1 MDEKETLMYEKGQT
15 IRKRAKNKIFG
26 VIYSRTAVVIIL
38 LLLQIELMLF
48 SLTYLENYTNYLY
61 GVFVILSVVSVI
73 YIMNEKGTP
82 EFKMTW
88 LLFILLVP
96 VVGVGFYIFTKTEFG
111 THFLGKRL
119 EDLRHETEPYME
131 QNEGIVQTMRS
142 SRLANVNLSHFLYQQ
157 VGFPTYGN
165 TEATYFPLGDD
176 KFPALLAELEKA
188 EKFIFMEYFI
198 IEKGEIWNSIH
209 EVLKAKVKDGI
220 KVRLMYDDLGTISRL
235 PSNFYKKLRKEG
247 IECVKFNEY
256 SQFASALYNNRDH
269 RKITV
274 IDGKVGYMGG
284 INIAD
289 EYANI
294 NCSYGFWKD
303 SAVKLV
309 GDGVN
314 GLTCILLQL
323 YGIQTGNIENYSD
336 YFVKNNEK
344 AQGIVCPFGDGPK
357 YFYGE
362 HIGENLYINLISQAK
377 KTIFI
382 TTPYLIIDSELRDA
396 LINASNRGVDVR
408 IVTPHIPDKKVI
420 FSITRSHYKILQD
433 SGIKIFEFKKGFIH
447 SKQILID
454 NELSIVGTINLDYR
468 SMIHHYECGVLMYN
482 TSCIKDIEKDFENIF
497 ENSIDMKDFKQMWI
511 AKIFC
516 ALIKLFTPLF

>member
-1 MDEKETLMYEKGQT
+1 MKKTLKLIFSRFTVVAIAIILQVVLWIFIPVIVNNRYPNALISINFIIAILDLLLIIWIINSDMKIECQLPLIILCILAPALGVVFCALFVRVKIPKKIKRYFTQT
-15 IRKRAKNKIFG
+15 IEQTKIANTTEQKYYENLREKLGGYYNQFN
-26 VIYSRTAVVIIL
+26 YLNNTANFKSYENTNVVFFDDGKKFFDDL
-38 LLLQIELMLF
+38 LIEL
-48 SLTYLENYTNYLY
+48 N
-61 GVFVILSVVSVI
+61 
-73 YIMNEKGTP
+73 
-82 EFKMTW
+82 
-88 LLFILLVP
+88 
-96 VVGVGFYIFTKTEFG
+96 
-111 THFLGKRL
+111 
-119 EDLRHETEPYME
+119 
-131 QNEGIVQTMRS
+131 
-142 SRLANVNLSHFLYQQ
+142 
-157 VGFPTYGN
+157 
-165 TEATYFPLGDD
+165 
-176 KFPALLAELEKA
+176 KA

-408 IVTPHIPDKKVI
+408 IVTPHIPDKKAI
-420 FSITRSHYKILQD
+420 FSVTRSHYKILQD